1 MSSSPSSTP
10 ASIPSGQAADPTAG
24 GGARRWAALAGLTLA
39 VTLLAVD
46 GTVLALAAPALTADL
61 NVTSTQLLWI
71 GDAYSF
77 ALAGLLI
84 TMGTLADR
92 IGRKKLLLIGATG
105 FGLASLLAAFAP
117 GAGWLIVARVLLG
130 VAGATLM
137 PSTLSLVRNLFPEPR
152 LRTRAIAIW
161 AAGGTGGAALGPL
174 VGGVLLEHFWWGSV
188 FLINLPVMAAVLV
201 VVALFVPESRNPRPG
216 TFDLGGAVMSLVGIV
231 SLVWAVKHT
240 AQDGIDVLGI
250 ASAILGAVV
259 LTLFVRRQRRHPSP
273 LVDVSLFA
281 RPAFTGTVVASLLA
295 VFAFSGLLFFFSQ
308 YLQLVKGYSPLQAG
322 IRELPLT
329 IAAVVVIVIIAP
341 LVSRLGLGR
350 TLGASLFVAASGLV
364 VLAVAEGGTSYAG
377 LALGL
382 VIVGL
387 GFGVTFTT
395 ATDAVLGAVPPQRS
409 GAASAISEM
418 SYELGIALGIALLGT
433 LHTIVYRAF
442 LPDLS
447 GLTASAR
454 DAVSESLAFGTSA
467 LMNGGDNRLL
477 TAAQDAFSHSMQITS
492 VIAAVLLVVAGAVA
506 WKVVPASQ
514 TQLTD
519 DS

>member
-1 MSSSPSSTP
+1 MGSHSSSQPDLDPSPGT
-10 ASIPSGQAADPTAG
+10 GTQLPTV
-24 GGARRWAALAGLTLA
+24 GARRWAALAGLTLA

-61 NVTSTQLLWI
+61 AVTSTQLLWI

-84 TMGTLADR
+84 SMGTLADR
-92 IGRKKLLLIGATG
+92 IGRKKLLLIGVTG

-117 GAGWLIVARVLLG
+117 SAGWLIAARVLLG

-137 PSTLSLVRNLFPEPR
+137 PSTLSLVRNLFPDPR

-174 VGGVLLEHFWWGSV
+174 VGGLLLEHFWWGSV
-188 FLINLPVMAAVLV
+188 FLINIPVMAAVLV
-201 VVALFVPESRNPRPG
+201 VIALFVPESRNPRPG
-216 TFDLGGAVMSLVGIV
+216 TFDLAGALMSVVGIV

-240 AQDGIDVLGI
+240 AQDGVDLLGV
-250 ASAILGAVV
+250 AAVTLGAVV
-259 LTLFVRRQRRHPSP
+259 IALFVRRQRRIPSP

-281 RPAFTGTVVASLLA
+281 RPAFTGTVVSSLLA
-295 VFAFSGLLFFFSQ
+295 VLAFSGLLFFFSQ

-322 IRELPLT
+322 LRELPLT
-329 IAAVVVIVIIAP
+329 FAALVVVAIIAP

-350 TLGASLFVAASGLV
+350 TLGLSLLVAAVGLL
-364 VLAVAEGGTSYAG
+364 VLAVAEGRTGYAG

-395 ATDAVLGAVPPQRS
+395 ATDAVLGAVPPQRA

-418 SYELGIALGIALLGT
+418 AYELGIALGIALLGT
-433 LHTIVYRAF
+433 LHTLMYRAS

-447 GLTASAR
+447 ALPVRAQE
-454 DAVSESLAFGTSA
+454 AVTESLAFGTTA
-467 LMNGGDNRLL
+467 LGADDGTVL
-477 TAAQDAFSHSMQITS
+477 AAARDAFSHSMQVTS
-492 VIAAVLLVVAGAVA
+492 VIAAALLVAAGAVA

-514 TQLTD
+514 TQLSD